1 MWCAD
6 WHSRSV
12 ILQWPYFSMFGAK
25 SHSPAFA
32 PRTEALRGSQGYR
45 NKKKGK
51 LWPWLFSPRQS
62 TVIHDTL
69 NLTTPHHTTPHTSLN
84 RYFLSLF
91 PKTPKILCI
100 ILVLQLQQLSTFY
113 GKTRVRMFKANFK
126 RKVWNINEVLCC
138 FNITGLSKIL
148 FLLI

>member
-1 MWCAD
+1 MRCIVAYC
-6 WHSRSV
+6 SSARSNVNV
-12 ILQWPYFSMFGAK
+12 IRLYSQRSLLGPRLCE
-25 SHSPAFA
+25 A
-32 PRTEALRGSQGYR
+32 PKYTAS
-45 NKKKGK
+45 KKKENWTLTFLTK
-51 LWPWLFSPRQS
+51 
-62 TVIHDTL
+62 TVHSDTL
-69 NLTTPHHTTPHTSLN
+69 NLPTPHHTTPHTSLN
-84 RYFLSLF
+84 RYFSSLF

-100 ILVLQLQQLSTFY
+100 TLVLQLQQLSTFY